1 MSCKILLK
9 EEAIQNM
16 DISTMFRNCLYSSK
30 DIPEA
35 LEAFEKML
43 TETQD
48 PKNIAH
54 AAKIRQYRLL
64 MKNRRFLSS
73 LRKNFNEL
81 YKKITALY
89 PETRF
94 VIEGRRK
101 SILSYEMKILKSLSE
116 GESLDLIR
124 DMMGLRI
131 VLFGEATQE
140 QLEDCYEILE
150 MIITFFEN
158 KGYILCESEPIN
170 HHEKVPSGILIP
182 KQSKISPLHAIG
194 VKDYLLHPKSNGY
207 QSLHSVFRTV
217 NGECFEVQVRTMQQH
232 VFAESS
238 LANHRDYKK
247 EKYGDSKIDLDYSK
261 IQIPGFQYFKETNE
275 LFDFIGLE
283 KSLLI
288 LQRNKTF

>member
-1 MSCKILLK
+1 
-9 EEAIQNM
+9 M
-16 DISTMFRNCLYSSK
+16 DVSAMFRNCLYSSK

-35 LEAFEKML
+35 LEAFEEML
-43 TETQD
+43 SETQD
-48 PKNIAH
+48 PQNIAH

-81 YKKITALY
+81 YKNITQLY

-101 SILSYEMKILKSLSE
+101 SILSYEMKILKNLSE
-116 GESLDLIR
+116 GKSLDLIR
-124 DMMGLRI
+124 DTMGLRI
-131 VLFGEATQE
+131 ILFGEPTQK
-140 QLEDCYEILE
+140 QLDECYDILE

-170 HHEKVPSGILIP
+170 HHKSVPDGILLP
-182 KQSKISPLHAIG
+182 EKSKISPLHALG
-194 VKDYLLHPKSNGY
+194 VKDYLSHPKSNGY

-217 NGECFEVQVRTMQQH
+217 SGDCFEVQIRTMQQH
-232 VFAESS
+232 VFSESS
-238 LANHRDYKK
+238 MANHVDYKK
-247 EKYGDSKIDLDYSK
+247 EKYGKSKIDLDYSK
-261 IQIPGFQYFKETNE
+261 IQIPGFQYLETGE